1 MKAKF
6 RLFCLTALLMLV
18 NINSGLYAADKLSG
32 KEEKKIR
39 SLISKMSLEEK
50 VSLLHG
56 NSKFYVEAIP
66 RLGIPELALSD
77 GPHGVRAE
85 INRDNWN
92 YAGWTNDSSTYFP
105 TGTALAAS
113 WNIDL
118 ARLRG
123 EVLGEEAR
131 FRGKDILLGPG
142 VNIIRSPLCGRNFE
156 YMSED
161 PYLVAQMT
169 TAYIQ
174 GLQSRDVAACVKHY
188 IANNQETDRATV
200 DVKMSDRALHE
211 IYLPA
216 FKAAVQEAGTY
227 SIMTAYNKFRGF
239 WCAENPYLL
248 DSLMRQELGFDGIFV
263 SDWNG
268 THSTLASARAGLDLE
283 MGTDKPYNE
292 YYFAQALIDAV
303 RKGELPESLIDR
315 KVAGILGLMMK
326 LKIFDP
332 AGRFEGS
339 MNTPEH
345 QQATYRSAAESIV
358 LLKNEDNIL
367 PLDPAQLK
375 SLAVIGD
382 NAIRKHSFGGQS
394 SEIKALYEVTP
405 LEGLKNRAGAQFEI
419 RFARGYQKS
428 QRPSNRPDRALID
441 EAAALAAQ
449 CDAAV
454 VMAGLNH
461 DYDTE
466 SRDKP
471 DMALPYGQLELIRAV
486 VKANPK
492 TIVVIIAGS
501 AVDMAG
507 FNYRVPGLL
516 WAWYNGMEGG
526 NALADVLLGKIN
538 PSGKMPFSLPVCLDQ
553 SNAHALGEFP
563 GRNRQVDY
571 FDDIFVGYRWFDT
584 YNIAP
589 LYPFGHGLSYTQFE
603 YSKAR
608 VDKEEWSL
616 DEKLRL
622 SMVLSNTGRR
632 DGAEVVQLYV
642 SDPES
647 ELPRPLK
654 ELKAFQK
661 VFLKAGES
669 RELVFELP
677 LGSLAYYNDIKQEWL
692 LEPGLINCLLGSS
705 SGDLRQ
711 QINIKVK

>member
-1 MKAKF
+1 MKAG
-6 RLFCLTALLMLV
+6 LYYLCLILLLV
-18 NINSGLYAADKLSG
+18 NISGGLYAAEPLS
-32 KEEKKIR
+32 KQEEKKIR

-113 WNIDL
+113 WNPEL

-131 FRGKDILLGPG
+131 YRGKDILLGPG

-200 DVKMSDRALHE
+200 DVNMSDRALHE

-248 DSLMRQELGFDGIFV
+248 DSLMRRELGFEGIFV

-268 THSTLASARAGLDLE
+268 THSTLSSAKAGLDLE

-292 YYFAQALIDAV
+292 YYFAQPLIDAV
-303 RKGELPESLIDR
+303 RNGELPGSLIDQ
-315 KVAGILGLMMK
+315 KVAGVLRLMMK

-332 AGRFEGS
+332 TKRFVGS

-358 LLKNEDNIL
+358 LLKNENNIL
-367 PLDPAQLK
+367 PLDPAHVK

-382 NAIRKHSFGGQS
+382 NATRKQSFGGQS

-405 LEGLKNRAGAQFEI
+405 LEGLKNRAEAQFEI
-419 RFARGYQKS
+419 RFAQGYQKS
-428 QRPSNRPDRALID
+428 RQASNKPDWELIN

-449 CDAAV
+449 CDVAV

-471 DMALPYGQLELIRAV
+471 DLVLPYGQLELIRAV
-486 VKANPK
+486 SKANPK

-526 NALADVLLGKIN
+526 NALADVLLGKVN

-563 GRNRQVDY
+563 GRDQQVDY

-584 YNIAP
+584 YDIAP
-589 LYPFGHGLSYTQFE
+589 LYPFGHGLSYTRFE
-603 YSKAR
+603 YSELS
-608 VDKEEWSL
+608 VDKEEWNM

-622 SMVLSNTGRR
+622 SMVLSNTGRC

-647 ELPRPLK
+647 ELPRPQK

-661 VFLKAGES
+661 VFLKAGER
-669 RELVFELP
+669 RELVFELA
-677 LGSLAYYNDIKQEWL
+677 LSDLAYYNDSKKEWL
-692 LEPGLINCLLGSS
+692 LEPGAIKCLLGSS
-705 SGDLRQ
+705 SREIRQ
-711 QINIKVK
+711 EITIKVN

>member
-239 WCAENPYLL
+239 WCAKILICWTVL
-248 DSLMRQELGFDGIFV
+248 CARSWVLTGFLSV
-263 SDWNG
+263 TG
-268 THSTLASARAGLDLE
+268 T
-283 MGTDKPYNE
+283 
-292 YYFAQALIDAV
+292 ALIPLWL
-303 RKGELPESLIDR
+303 LPELVWIWKWVRISLTTSI
-315 KVAGILGLMMK
+315 IL
-326 LKIFDP
+326 
-332 AGRFEGS
+332 
-339 MNTPEH
+339 H
-345 QQATYRSAAESIV
+345 
-358 LLKNEDNIL
+358 
-367 PLDPAQLK
+367 
-375 SLAVIGD
+375 
-382 NAIRKHSFGGQS
+382 
-394 SEIKALYEVTP
+394 
-405 LEGLKNRAGAQFEI
+405 
-419 RFARGYQKS
+419 
-428 QRPSNRPDRALID
+428 
-441 EAAALAAQ
+441 
-449 CDAAV
+449 
-454 VMAGLNH
+454 
-461 DYDTE
+461 
-466 SRDKP
+466 KP
-471 DMALPYGQLELIRAV
+471 
-486 VKANPK
+486 
-492 TIVVIIAGS
+492 
-501 AVDMAG
+501 
-507 FNYRVPGLL
+507 
-516 WAWYNGMEGG
+516 
-526 NALADVLLGKIN
+526 
-538 PSGKMPFSLPVCLDQ
+538 
-553 SNAHALGEFP
+553 
-563 GRNRQVDY
+563 
-571 FDDIFVGYRWFDT
+571 
-584 YNIAP
+584 
-589 LYPFGHGLSYTQFE
+589 
-603 YSKAR
+603 
-608 VDKEEWSL
+608 
-616 DEKLRL
+616 
-622 SMVLSNTGRR
+622 
-632 DGAEVVQLYV
+632 
-642 SDPES
+642 
-647 ELPRPLK
+647 
-654 ELKAFQK
+654 
-661 VFLKAGES
+661 
-669 RELVFELP
+669 
-677 LGSLAYYNDIKQEWL
+677 
-692 LEPGLINCLLGSS
+692 
-705 SGDLRQ
+705 
-711 QINIKVK
+711 

>member
-1 MKAKF
+1 MKAG
-6 RLFCLTALLMLV
+6 LYISCLALLLLV
-18 NINSGLYAADKLSG
+18 NINNGLHAADKLS
-32 KEEKKIR
+32 KQEEKKIS

-56 NSKFYVEAIP
+56 NSKFYVAAVP

-85 INRDNWN
+85 ISRDSWN
-92 YAGWTNDSSTYFP
+92 YAGRTDDSSTYFP

-113 WNIDL
+113 WNPNL

-161 PYLVAQMT
+161 PYLTAQMT
-169 TAYIQ
+169 TAYIR

-188 IANNQETDRATV
+188 LANNQETDRGTV
-200 DVKMSDRALHE
+200 DVYMSDRALHE

-216 FKAAVQEAGTY
+216 YKAAVQEAGTY
-227 SIMTAYNKFRGF
+227 SIMTAYNKFRGI
-239 WCAENPYLL
+239 WCAEHPYLL
-248 DSLMRQELGFDGIFV
+248 DSLMRRDLGFDGIFV

-268 THSTLASARAGLDLE
+268 THSTLASAKAGLDLE
-283 MGTDKPYNE
+283 MGTDKPYND
-292 YYFAQALIDAV
+292 YYYAQSLIDAV
-303 RKGELPESLIDR
+303 RKGELPESLIDQ
-315 KVAGILGLMMK
+315 KVAGVLRLMMK
-326 LKIFDP
+326 LKIFDS

-345 QQATYRSAAESIV
+345 QQATYLSAAESIV
-358 LLKNEDNIL
+358 LLKNENNIL
-367 PLDPAQLK
+367 PLDPSQIK

-382 NAIRKHSFGGQS
+382 NATRKHSFGGQS

-405 LEGLKNRAGAQFEI
+405 LEGLKNRAGAQFDI
-419 RFARGYQKS
+419 RFAQGYQKS
-428 QRPSNRPDRALID
+428 HRPSDRPDWELINQ
-441 EAAALAAQ
+441 AAALAAQ

-486 VKANPK
+486 FNANPK

-526 NALADVLLGKIN
+526 NALADVLLGKVN

-563 GRNRQVDY
+563 GRDQKVNY

-584 YNIAP
+584 YDIAP
-589 LYPFGHGLSYTQFE
+589 LYPFGHGLSYTRFE
-603 YSKAR
+603 YSELR
-608 VDKEEWSL
+608 VDKDEWSM

-622 SMVLSNTGRR
+622 SMILSNTGRC

-647 ELPRPLK
+647 ELPRPQK

-661 VFLKAGES
+661 VLLKAGES
-669 RELVFELP
+669 RELVFELH
-677 LGSLAYYNDIKQEWL
+677 LGSLAYYNDIKKEWL
-692 LEPGLINCLLGSS
+692 LEPGRIKCLLGSS
-705 SGDLRQ
+705 SRDIRQ
-711 QINIKVK
+711 EINIRVK

>member
-1 MKAKF
+1 MKAGF
-6 RLFCLTALLMLV
+6 YHLCLVLLFV
-18 NINSGLYAADKLSG
+18 NINGGLYAAGELSG
-32 KEEKKIR
+32 REERKIR
-39 SLISKMSLEEK
+39 SIISKMSLEEK
-50 VSLLHG
+50 AGLLHG
-56 NSKFYVEAIP
+56 NSKFYVGAIP

-85 INRDNWN
+85 INRDNWS

-105 TGTALAAS
+105 TGTALAAT
-113 WNIDL
+113 WNPDL
-118 ARLRG
+118 ACLRG

-161 PYLVAQMT
+161 PYLTAQMT
-169 TAYIQ
+169 TAYIR

-188 IANNQETDRATV
+188 LANNQETDRGSV
-200 DVKMSDRALHE
+200 DVYMSDRALHE

-227 SIMTAYNKFRGF
+227 SIMTAYNKFRGL
-239 WCAENPYLL
+239 WCAEHPYLL

-268 THSTLASARAGLDLE
+268 THSTLASAKAGLDLE
-283 MGTDKPYNE
+283 MGTDKPYSE
-292 YYFAQALIDAV
+292 YYFAQPLIDAV
-303 RKGELPESLIDR
+303 RKGELPESLVDR

-332 AGRFEGS
+332 AKRFEGS
-339 MNTPEH
+339 FNTPEH

-358 LLKNEDNIL
+358 LLKNDKGVL
-367 PLDPAQLK
+367 PLDATKIK

-382 NAIRKHSFGGQS
+382 NATRKQSFGGQS

-405 LEGLKNRAGAQFEI
+405 LEGLKNRAKGRFEI
-419 RFARGYQKS
+419 RFAQGYEKS
-428 QRPSNRPDRALID
+428 QRPSNRPDWALID

-486 VKANPK
+486 VKANPN
-492 TIVVIIAGS
+492 TVVVIIAGS

-526 NALADVLLGKIN
+526 NALADVLLGEVN
-538 PSGKMPFSLPVCLDQ
+538 PSGKMPFSLPFCLDQ

-563 GRNRQVDY
+563 GRNRKVDY

-584 YNIAP
+584 YGIAP

-603 YSKAR
+603 YSESRA
-608 VDKEEWSL
+608 DKEEWSMN
-616 DEKLRL
+616 EKLRL
-622 SMVLSNTGRR
+622 SLVLSNTGRF

-647 ELPRPLK
+647 ELPRPQK

-677 LGSLAYYNDIKQEWL
+677 INNLAYYNDIKREWL
-692 LEPGLINCLLGSS
+692 LEPGTIKCLLGSS
-705 SGDLRQ
+705 SRDIRQ
-711 QINIKVK
+711 EISIKVN

>member
-1 MKAKF
+1 MKAGF
-6 RLFCLTALLMLV
+6 CLFCLAALLMLT
-18 NINSGLYAADKLSG
+18 NINSVLYAADKLSAQ
-32 KEEKKIR
+32 EEKKIR

-50 VSLLHG
+50 AGLLHG
-56 NSKFYVEAIP
+56 NSKFYVEAVP

-113 WNIDL
+113 WNPDL

-131 FRGKDILLGPG
+131 FRDKDILLGPG

-161 PYLVAQMT
+161 PYLTAQMAA
-169 TAYIQ
+169 AYIR
-174 GLQSRDVAACVKHY
+174 GLQSRDVAACVKHFL
-188 IANNQETDRATV
+188 ANNQETDRGSV
-200 DVKMSDRALHE
+200 DVHMSDRAFHE

-227 SIMTAYNKFRGF
+227 SIMTAYNKFRGL
-239 WCAENPYLL
+239 WCAEQPYLL
-248 DSLMRQELGFDGIFV
+248 DSLMRQDLGFDGIFV

-268 THSTLASARAGLDLE
+268 THSTLASAKAGLDLE
-283 MGTDKPYNE
+283 MGTEKPYNE
-292 YYFAQALIDAV
+292 YYFAQPLIDAV
-303 RKGELPESLIDR
+303 RKGELPESLVDR
-315 KVAGILGLMMK
+315 KVAGMLRLMMK
-326 LKIFDP
+326 LNIFNP
-332 AGRFEGS
+332 AKRFVGS
-339 MNTPEH
+339 FNTTEH

-358 LLKNEDNIL
+358 LLKNDNSIL
-367 PLDPAQLK
+367 PLDATKIK

-382 NAIRKHSFGGQS
+382 NATRKHSFGGQS

-405 LEGLKNRAGAQFEI
+405 LEGLKNRAEAQFEI
-419 RFARGYQKS
+419 RFAQGYQKS
-428 QRPSNRPDRALID
+428 RQPSDKPDWDLID
-441 EAAALAAQ
+441 EAAALAAL
-449 CDAAV
+449 CDVAV

-466 SRDKP
+466 SLDKP

-486 VKANPK
+486 AKANPN
-492 TIVVIIAGS
+492 TIVVMIAGS

-526 NALADVLLGKIN
+526 NALADVLLGKVN
-538 PSGKMPFSLPVCLDQ
+538 PSGKMPFSLPVCLGQ

-563 GRNRQVDY
+563 GRNGQVKY

-584 YNIAP
+584 YDIAP
-589 LYPFGHGLSYTQFE
+589 LYPFGHGLSYTQFN
-603 YSKAR
+603 YSEFR
-608 VDKEEWSL
+608 VDKEEWTM

-622 SMVLSNTGRR
+622 SMVLSNAGRC
-632 DGAEVVQLYV
+632 DGAEVVQLYI

-647 ELPRPLK
+647 ELPRPQK

-669 RELVFELP
+669 RQLVFELAM
-677 LGSLAYYNDIKQEWL
+677 SDLAYYNDIKQEWL
-692 LEPGLINCLLGSS
+692 LEPGMIKCLLGSS
-705 SGDLRQ
+705 SRDIRQ
-711 QINIKVK
+711 EINIKVN